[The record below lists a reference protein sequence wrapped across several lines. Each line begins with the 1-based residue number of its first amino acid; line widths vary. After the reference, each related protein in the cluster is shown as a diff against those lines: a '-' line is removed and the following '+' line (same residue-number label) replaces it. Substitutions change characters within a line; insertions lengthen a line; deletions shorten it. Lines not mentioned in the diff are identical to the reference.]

1 LPRLAVETL
10 NYTKNEGIY
19 MKIKIFVYIVILG
32 AFLSSC
38 GPSESHKEEA
48 YEAGWNSI
56 WNERC
61 QGIAQPLMVPSKY
74 DDSNGSGE
82 ILGYYRSGIA
92 DASAN
97 PNLCK

>member
-1 LPRLAVETL
+1 MK
-10 NYTKNEGIY
+10 TKLL
-19 MKIKIFVYIVILG
+19 YIVILG
-32 AFLSSC
+32 ILLAGC
-38 GPSESHKEEA
+38 GASESFKEEA

-61 QGIAQPLMVPSKY
+61 RGIAQPLMVPKKY
-74 DDSNGSGE
+74 DDSKGSGE

-97 PNLCK
+97 PNLCD